1 MIRRAN
7 SWRELGA
14 SGKTSPTTGSD
25 AGRSGIPIPLSSFG
39 VPLYRPDSPGS
50 SPRGKDLGEQPIF
63 TTKAHVFQIDAGTKK
78 EWVPASKSSVSV
90 SYYFDSTRNTYRI
103 ISVDGSKAIVN
114 STITPN
120 MTFTKTSQKFGQWS
134 DPRANTVYGLGFSSE
149 QDLTKF
155 VEKFKEIKELTRQ
168 AAQLRQQQLQQL
180 QQQQHADLNGEAGPA
195 HSLANVSSS
204 PQPARHHH
212 SLHQRTNS
220 LSSIQNDSG
229 GVRERRNS
237 FTQGGSNGLPANA
250 SSEAQLKYENDR
262 LKLALAQSSANAKKW
277 EVELQTLKNN
287 NARLTAALQE
297 STTNVEEWKKQLAA
311 YKDESMRLK
320 KKLLDQDKGGG
331 GASSKD
337 PLMVAQLTDQVEK
350 IRLENQIK
358 QEDIKRLNNQIQE
371 LTSREGQV
379 ASLLERVQ
387 ALEEDNHSLS
397 LQLQDSQR
405 QLSDMRSSRDQDTRD
420 MMALQETFG
429 AKIAELYET
438 HETAV
443 SLLRKESHS

>member
-1 MIRRAN
+1 MAH
-7 SWRELGA
+7 
-14 SGKTSPTTGSD
+14 T
-25 AGRSGIPIPLSSFG
+25 
-39 VPLYRPDSPGS
+39 
-50 SPRGKDLGEQPIF
+50 GEQPIF

-90 SYYFDSTRNTYRI
+90 SYYFDNTRNTYRI

-155 VEKFKEIKELTRQ
+155 VEKFKEIKDLTRQ
-168 AAQLRQQQLQQL
+168 AAQLRQQQLQQ
-180 QQQQHADLNGEAGPA
+180 QQQYAELNGEASQA

-204 PQPARHHH
+204 PQPVRHHH
-212 SLHQRTNS
+212 PLHQRTNS

-229 GVRERRNS
+229 SLRERRNS
-237 FTQGGSNGLPANA
+237 FTQGGNNSSQANA
-250 SSEAQLKYENDR
+250 STEAQLKYENDR

-320 KKLLDQDKGGG
+320 KKILDQDKGGG
-331 GASSKD
+331 GVGSSND
-337 PLMVAQLTDQVEK
+337 PLMVAQLTDQLEK
-350 IRLENQIK
+350 IRLDSQKK
-358 QEDIKRLNNQIQE
+358 QEEVKRLNNQIQE
-371 LTSREGQV
+371 MTSREGQV
-379 ASLLERVQ
+379 ASLQERIQ

-405 QLSDMRSSRDQDTRD
+405 QLADLQVSRDQDTRD
-420 MMALQETFG
+420 LMALQEAFG
-429 AKIAELYET
+429 TKIAELYET

-443 SLLRKESHS
+443 SLLRRESHS

>member
-1 MIRRAN
+1 M
-7 SWRELGA
+7 
-14 SGKTSPTTGSD
+14 
-25 AGRSGIPIPLSSFG
+25 
-39 VPLYRPDSPGS
+39 
-50 SPRGKDLGEQPIF
+50 
-63 TTKAHVFQIDAGTKK
+63 
-78 EWVPASKSSVSV
+78 
-90 SYYFDSTRNTYRI
+90 SYYFDNTRNTYRI

-155 VEKFKEIKELTRQ
+155 VEKFKEIKDLTRQ
-168 AAQLRQQQLQQL
+168 AAQLRQQQLQQ
-180 QQQQHADLNGEAGPA
+180 QQQYAELNGEASQA

-204 PQPARHHH
+204 PQPVRHHH
-212 SLHQRTNS
+212 PLHQRTNS

-229 GVRERRNS
+229 SLRERRNS
-237 FTQGGSNGLPANA
+237 FTQGGNNSSQANA
-250 SSEAQLKYENDR
+250 STEAQLKYENDR

-320 KKLLDQDKGGG
+320 KKILDQDKGGG
-331 GASSKD
+331 GVGSSND
-337 PLMVAQLTDQVEK
+337 PLMVAQLTDQLEK
-350 IRLENQIK
+350 IRLDSQKK
-358 QEDIKRLNNQIQE
+358 QEEVKRLNNQIQE
-371 LTSREGQV
+371 MTSREGQV
-379 ASLLERVQ
+379 ASLQERIQ

-405 QLSDMRSSRDQDTRD
+405 QLADLQVSRDQDTRD
-420 MMALQETFG
+420 LMALQEAFG
-429 AKIAELYET
+429 TKIAELYET

-443 SLLRKESHS
+443 SLLRRESHS

>member
-1 MIRRAN
+1 MIIIYSR
-7 SWRELGA
+7 
-14 SGKTSPTTGSD
+14 
-25 AGRSGIPIPLSSFG
+25 PLFFSY
-39 VPLYRPDSPGS
+39 VR
-50 SPRGKDLGEQPIF
+50 EQPIF

-90 SYYFDSTRNTYRI
+90 SYYFDNTRNTYRI

-168 AAQLRQQQLQQL
+168 AAQLRQQQLQQ
-180 QQQQHADLNGEAGPA
+180 QQQQHAELNGEASQA

-204 PQPARHHH
+204 PQPVRHHQT
-212 SLHQRTNS
+212 LHQRTNS

-229 GVRERRNS
+229 SLRERRNS
-237 FTQGGSNGLPANA
+237 FTQGGSNGPQVNA
-250 SSEAQLKYENDR
+250 STEAQLKYENDR

-320 KKLLDQDKGGG
+320 RKLLDQDKGGG
-331 GASSKD
+331 GVGSSND

-350 IRLENQIK
+350 IRLDNQKK

-371 LTSREGQV
+371 LSSREGQV
-379 ASLLERVQ
+379 ASLQERIQV
-387 ALEEDNHSLS
+387 LEEDNHSLS

-405 QLSDMRSSRDQDTRD
+405 QLADLQGTRDQDTRD
-420 MMALQETFG
+420 LLALQEAFG
-429 AKIAELYET
+429 SKIAELYET

-443 SLLRKESHS
+443 SLLRRESHTLALNICIAIFRQCVNKKLRVVVVVVSLVVVVVVVVVIAL